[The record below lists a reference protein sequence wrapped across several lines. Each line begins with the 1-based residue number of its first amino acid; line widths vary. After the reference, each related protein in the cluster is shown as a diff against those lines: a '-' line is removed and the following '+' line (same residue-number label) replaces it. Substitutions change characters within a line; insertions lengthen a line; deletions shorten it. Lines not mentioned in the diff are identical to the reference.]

1 MMCCVH
7 NWEQHVLL
15 LLMTTQPGT
24 FCLSPYA
31 HMRAAACCLHITA
44 APIVRKHASCFVSSC
59 AVTARGLLVRADLH
73 PLMHVH
79 RVPGDLVARF
89 VHLSKPATSV
99 ASPRGCCCTQ
109 ATASRA
115 GGLAA
120 GLLLHASHGLARRL
134 AALGMR
140 VLNVESTVETHG
152 TQLGDACFMSEHNAK
167 VPRNVHARA
176 PGAVRTAAR
185 KRHLR
190 RRRGAPAAARGAAHL
205 GDAAVPVL
213 AAL

>member
-1 MMCCVH
+1 MCSCSSTTAQPRLACLSACAHTLMQAAVCCLHDVLRTYPGAACAAAPLRRRSLDWLACLRVRIHSYEQLCAVSMMCCVH

-89 VHLSKPATSV
+89 VHLSKPATSM

-115 GGLAA
+115 GWLRWGC
-120 GLLLHASHGLARRL
+120 
-134 AALGMR
+134 
-140 VLNVESTVETHG
+140 
-152 TQLGDACFMSEHNAK
+152 AC
-167 VPRNVHARA
+167 
-176 PGAVRTAAR
+176 
-185 KRHLR
+185 
-190 RRRGAPAAARGAAHL
+190 
-205 GDAAVPVL
+205 
-213 AAL
+213 